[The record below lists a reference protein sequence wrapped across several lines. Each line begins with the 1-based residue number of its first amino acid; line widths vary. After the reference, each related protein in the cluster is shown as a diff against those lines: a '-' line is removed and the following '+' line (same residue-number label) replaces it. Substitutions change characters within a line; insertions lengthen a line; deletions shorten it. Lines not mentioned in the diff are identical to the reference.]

1 MSKTKLARFVKKEA
15 QKRLDG
21 EVELLGGVKNAL
33 KVHLCDN
40 KEDLMELFMFNVG
53 EEFVIELEDLCNL

>member
-1 MSKTKLARFVKKEA
+1 MSNKKLALLVERET
-15 QKRLDG
+15 QKRLDD

-33 KVHLCDN
+33 KVHLCDS

-53 EEFVIELEDLCNL
+53 EEFVIELENLCNL